1 MIHRLLVT
9 FILLFTFTFAEDNQ
23 KLGEALKFEESTNVS
38 TLLNNPETYID
49 ERVQIS
55 GTIVDVCAHRGC
67 WIEMSSDQP
76 FQSIIVKVN
85 DGEIIFPLT
94 AKGYQA
100 NVEGIFEKLILS
112 DEQAL
117 KRKEM
122 LIEETGKSFDPQNV
136 QITDEDRIIYRL
148 KGLGAEILN

>member
-1 MIHRLLVT
+1 MKHRLIVT
-9 FILLFTFTFAEDNQ
+9 LILLFTFAFAEDNQ
-23 KLGEALKFEESTNVS
+23 KLGEALTLEKVTHVS
-38 TLLNNPETYID
+38 TLLESPDSFID

-67 WIEMSSDQP
+67 WIEMSGDQP

-85 DGEIIFPLT
+85 DGEIVFPLT
-94 AKGYQA
+94 AKGHQA
-100 NVEGIFEKLILS
+100 NVEGIFEKLSLS

-122 LIEETGKSFDPQNV
+122 LMEEAGKSFDPEKDK
-136 QITDEDRIIYRL
+136 ITDEDRIVYRL
-148 KGLGAEILN
+148 KGLGAEIQD

>member
-1 MIHRLLVT
+1 MKHRLIVT
-9 FILLFTFTFAEDNQ
+9 LILLFTFVFAEGNQ
-23 KLGEALKFEESTNVS
+23 KLGDALKLEKATNVS
-38 TLLNNPETYID
+38 TLLESPDSFID

-67 WIEMSSDQP
+67 WIEMSGDQP

-85 DGEIIFPLT
+85 DGEIVFPLT
-94 AKGYQA
+94 AKGHQA
-100 NVEGIFEKLILS
+100 NVEGIFEKLTLS

-122 LIEETGKSFDPQNV
+122 LMEESGKSFDPEKDK
-136 QITDEDRIIYRL
+136 ITDEDRIFYRL
-148 KGLGAEILN
+148 KGLGAEIQD